1 MHGLPGKCANLTPE
15 WGVTQVSDSRSASPR
30 EGGTS
35 IVWADT
41 AVSAS
46 YGDVSFRDLFNPAE
60 GDSRQR
66 LHCTDHIKRPGQLHK
81 LECRRRLARGRN
93 RGTATGRT
101 WATRPILSA
110 RQPGA
115 GRSRPHRSQC
125 TYVST
130 SDAEARQA
138 LGGPITGRQA
148 HTGPSAASP
157 GLPPASTQNA
167 TRAGVCGERTTRSLR
182 RRTTSAAPGAG
193 AGLTPMAIPT

>member
-93 RGTATGRT
+93 REQQLGEHGQRGQYC
-101 WATRPILSA
+101 PPDNLEPDVHA
-110 RQPGA
+110 RIAPN
-115 GRSRPHRSQC
+115 
-125 TYVST
+125 
-130 SDAEARQA
+130 
-138 LGGPITGRQA
+138 A
-148 HTGPSAASP
+148 HTSP
-157 GLPPASTQNA
+157 
-167 TRAGVCGERTTRSLR
+167 R
-182 RRTTSAAPGAG
+182 RMRRLAK
-193 AGLTPMAIPT
+193 LLVVR